1 MIIKSAFDSSPLD
14 EFGGHLAE
22 FILPIK
28 SSPAQSSAMARVEL
42 VIGVVIGVSNWGQSS
57 NWGRNWGQSKIKSK

>member
-28 SSPAQSSAMARVEL
+28 SSPAQSSAMAH
-42 VIGVVIGVSNWGQSS
+42 
-57 NWGRNWGQSKIKSK
+57 